1 MPCSPCRAPLTRHA
15 SLTLP
20 WGLYFN
26 AGVEALDLPRGPWG
40 SGPDLKDVAGSR
52 LQVGDGDRRC
62 PRLHRGVNVLT
73 LALRRDGEVRPR
85 PRARP
90 MLLGEG
96 LENGEGRW
104 ESALRRTWAAWKN
117 LTPVLLGDS
126 TGLFHR
132 SPNPSL
138 PRGPTPHSAST
149 APPQSKR
156 NFREGAR
163 SSFSRVIG

>member
-1 MPCSPCRAPLTRHA
+1 M
-15 SLTLP
+15 
-20 WGLYFN
+20 
-26 AGVEALDLPRGPWG
+26 
-40 SGPDLKDVAGSR
+40 
-52 LQVGDGDRRC
+52 
-62 PRLHRGVNVLT
+62 
-73 LALRRDGEVRPR
+73 RPR

-132 SPNPSL
+132 SPNPSP

-156 NFREGAR
+156 NFREGTR